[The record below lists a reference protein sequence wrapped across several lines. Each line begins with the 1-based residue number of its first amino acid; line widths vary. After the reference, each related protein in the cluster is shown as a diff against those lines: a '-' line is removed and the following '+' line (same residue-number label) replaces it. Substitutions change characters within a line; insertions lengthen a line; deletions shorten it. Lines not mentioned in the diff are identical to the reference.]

1 MLCLAHGKMYKRY
14 TFGSSCPSL
23 RSRYGIVKDI
33 KKGIDFSKLRHMK
46 KQENEVRNKMVVIRM
61 NNTEFEKIETLRKK
75 TTERYLSSYVRK
87 RVLEKPVM
95 VKYRNQSADDF
106 LREMLGLKNELNGI
120 GNNFNQAVHKL
131 HMLEKI
137 PEFRVWVNHYDGLHK
152 SLVSKVEEIKLKVN
166 QLYEQWL
173 LK

>member
-1 MLCLAHGKMYKRY
+1 
-14 TFGSSCPSL
+14 
-23 RSRYGIVKDI
+23 
-33 KKGIDFSKLRHMK
+33 MK
-46 KQENEVRNKMVVIRM
+46 KQENEVRNKMVVVRM
-61 NNTEFEKIETLRKK
+61 NNTEFEKVENLRKK

-87 RVLEKPVM
+87 LSLEKPVT

-106 LREMLGLKNELNGI
+106 LKEMLGLKKELNGI

-131 HMLEKI
+131 HLLDKI
-137 PEFRVWVNHYDGLHK
+137 PEFRVWVNHYDGLQR